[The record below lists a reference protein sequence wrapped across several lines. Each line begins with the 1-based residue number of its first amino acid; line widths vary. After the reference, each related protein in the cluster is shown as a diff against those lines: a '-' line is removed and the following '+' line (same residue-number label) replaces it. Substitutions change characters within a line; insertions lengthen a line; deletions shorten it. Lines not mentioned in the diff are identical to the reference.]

1 MSVANKLKGLYVIS
15 DDVLT
20 PDETLLD
27 QVEQA
32 LLGGASIV
40 QLRDKKNSDDVI
52 KQKIKNYK
60 NYVKNMMLYLYLTI
74 KLIWQLSWSVMD
86 FISVKVTTIDLMR

>member
-40 QLRDKKNSDDVI
+40 QLRDKK
-52 KQKIKNYK
+52 KTQ
-60 NYVKNMMLYLYLTI
+60 MMSLN
-74 KLIWQLSWSVMD
+74 K
-86 FISVKVTTIDLMR
+86 R